1 MAQNRI
7 RWTRSDYARLGRAIS
22 DFNKKIKELETEEN
36 KLYLPEQ
43 RNYKVEKKDIQTRAE
58 LNRVINSLKRFSN
71 EGAADIVEN
80 RGGKKMTRWQQN
92 ELNIQKGIAI
102 RTLKAD
108 LRELEKPGK
117 SGYSRMQMGSVEANA
132 ILATIRSLKKI
143 EEKSGYE
150 FNRIKIRIEDLG
162 RKDYKMIKS
171 IIYRENFMNAV
182 STNSNLE
189 GYDLLLKKL
198 NRYKNPV
205 NFYNF
210 IKQSDVFSD
219 IFLYYKPR

>member
-1 MAQNRI
+1 MGEHRI
-7 RWTRSDYARLGRAIS
+7 RWNRSDYARLGRAIS

-36 KLYLPEQ
+36 KLYLPEEK
-43 RNYKVEKKDIQTRAE
+43 NYKLEKKDIQTRAE

-71 EGAADIVEN
+71 EGASDIVEN
-80 RGGKKMTRWQQN
+80 RAGQKMTRWQKN
-92 ELNIQKGIAI
+92 ELNTQKAIAI
-102 RTLKAD
+102 RTLNAE

-117 SGYSRMQMGSVEANA
+117 TGYSRIQMGSQQANS

-198 NRYKNPV
+198 NRYKNPI
-205 NFYNF
+205 NFYNY

>member
-1 MAQNRI
+1 MAQSRI
-7 RWTRSDYARLGRAIS
+7 RWTHSDYVRLGRAIS

-43 RNYKVEKKDIQTRAE
+43 RNYKVEKQDIQTRAE

-71 EGAADIVEN
+71 EGASDIVEN
-80 RGGKKMTRWQQN
+80 RGGKKMTRWQAN
-92 ELNIQKGIAI
+92 ELNTQKGLAI
-102 RTLKAD
+102 RTLNAE

-117 SGYSRMQMGSVEANA
+117 TGYSRIQMGSQQANS

-143 EEKSGYE
+143 EDKSGYD

-171 IIYRENFMNAV
+171 IIYRENFMYAV

-198 NRYKNPV
+198 NRYKNPI
-205 NFYNF
+205 NFYNY